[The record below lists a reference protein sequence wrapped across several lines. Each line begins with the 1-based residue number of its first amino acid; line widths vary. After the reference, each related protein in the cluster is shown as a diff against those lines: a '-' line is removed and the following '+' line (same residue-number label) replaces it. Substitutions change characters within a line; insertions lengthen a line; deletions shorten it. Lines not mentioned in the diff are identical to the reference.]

1 MPKNQQ
7 TLLRRW
13 KICSKV
19 SSFDT
24 EDWHMSFRPKLLEHV
39 GTPKNMRFPRR
50 WKRDD
55 DLLCF
60 SPVAAHED
68 FRGSVCK
75 SNCQWTRNKSKAFA
89 SQDRWEQHQSEK
101 SFCSYRFWHRRGIL
115 NPKPCF
121 LPSCSY
127 FYQEFCSFSHF
138 SVWTQQQSMQD
149 EIWKHANIDICRSHR
164 HSAFWPCSKHFI
176 AVFVKQSFD
185 SIFGKLHSMFILSQ
199 THQLGNPE
207 YTTRFQKLWDFL
219 RPVIWKSKLHYC
231 SSCWKIGMKQL
242 VYYI

>member
-1 MPKNQQ
+1 MKDLLQSFELWHGGLAHVIPTKVVGTCWNPKN
-7 TLLRRW
+7 T
-13 KICSKV
+13 
-19 SSFDT
+19 
-24 EDWHMSFRPKLLEHV
+24 
-39 GTPKNMRFPRR
+39 RFPRR

-60 SPVAAHED
+60 SPMAAHED
-68 FRGSVCK
+68 FRGSICK

-115 NPKPCF
+115 NPKRCF

-149 EIWKHANIDICRSHR
+149 EIWKHANIDICRSYR
-164 HSAFWPCSKHFI
+164 DSAFWPCSRHFI
-176 AVFVKQSFD
+176 
-185 SIFGKLHSMFILSQ
+185 
-199 THQLGNPE
+199 
-207 YTTRFQKLWDFL
+207 
-219 RPVIWKSKLHYC
+219 
-231 SSCWKIGMKQL
+231 
-242 VYYI
+242 